1 MEKRNADGLTEKE
14 FLEQYHSG
22 NYEKPSVT
30 VDIMVL
36 RMNKNL
42 SKLQILLIQR
52 KDHPCIEQWALP
64 GGFINMDE
72 SAYEA
77 ACRELKEETNL
88 SKIYLEQLYTMSNP
102 KRDPRMRIIDI
113 AYMALLPYEDTSIV
127 KAGDDAKDAM
137 WFDICFDDDRT
148 LNGQT
153 SNLYLHNAEKN
164 IKIEYQ
170 LQQKVFTN
178 GRLKIHNWEPC
189 WNKTVMNNSE
199 LAFDHVNIIL
209 EGLSRLRNKVL
220 YTDVVFNLVPEEFTL
235 VDLQKVYEEILCK
248 DLYRKNFREKI
259 KEKVV
264 SVDGKKTKPIT
275 GTREAQVYKYKE

>member
-1 MEKRNADGLTEKE
+1 
-14 FLEQYHSG
+14 
-22 NYEKPSVT
+22 
-30 VDIMVL
+30 
-36 RMNKNL
+36 
-42 SKLQILLIQR
+42 
-52 KDHPCIEQWALP
+52 
-64 GGFINMDE
+64 
-72 SAYEA
+72 
-77 ACRELKEETNL
+77 
-88 SKIYLEQLYTMSNP
+88 MSNP

-178 GRLKIHNWEPC
+178 GRLKIHNWEPY

-248 DLYRKNFREKI
+248 ELYRKNFREKI

-264 SVDGKKTKPIT
+264 SVAGKKAKPIT
-275 GTREAQVYKYKE
+275 GPREAQVYKYKE